1 MNRHAKDLYLDL
13 LKDAIDFSKDPKF
26 MYYKSMTT
34 AHAMRMIIE
43 LMEERQL
50 YRYEDRLF
58 VRNRDRLCY
67 IFLNKSNGYTNVG
80 TIHEVF
86 ENMEEEIVKETV
98 RVELPFSPKWIC
110 GGQYK
115 SGYLKRMSDYF
126 ELNQVISSLVA

>member
-26 MYYKSMTT
+26 MYYKNMTT

-43 LMEERQL
+43 LMKERQL

-58 VRNRDRLCY
+58 VCVDGRLCY
-67 IFLNKSNGYTNVG
+67 IFLNKSNGYANVG
-80 TIHEVF
+80 TISEMFNKV
-86 ENMEEEIVKETV
+86 EEETVKETV

-115 SGYLKRMSDYF
+115 SGYLKRMSNYF
-126 ELNQVISSLVA
+126 ELNQVINSLVA

>member
-43 LMEERQL
+43 LMKERQL

-58 VRNRDRLCY
+58 VRIRDRMCY
-67 IFLNKSNGYTNVG
+67 IFLNKSNVYTNDEAPF
-80 TIHEVF
+80 IHS
-86 ENMEEEIVKETV
+86 
-98 RVELPFSPKWIC
+98 R
-110 GGQYK
+110 
-115 SGYLKRMSDYF
+115 
-126 ELNQVISSLVA
+126 A

>member
-13 LKDAIDFSKDPKF
+13 LKDAIDFSTDPKF
-26 MYYKSMTT
+26 MYYKNMTT

-43 LMEERQL
+43 LMKERRL

-58 VRNRDRLCY
+58 IRIRDRLCY
-67 IFLNKSNGYTNVG
+67 ILLNKSKGYTNVG
-80 TIHEVF
+80 TVNGTVSDIEDV
-86 ENMEEEIVKETV
+86 IVKETV

-115 SGYLKRMSDYF
+115 SGYLKRMSNYF

>member
-43 LMEERQL
+43 LMKERQL

-58 VRNRDRLCY
+58 VRIRDRMCY

-80 TIHEVF
+80 TGNEVF
-86 ENMEEEIVKETV
+86 NEIDEEIVKETV

-126 ELNQVISSLVA
+126 ELNQIVSSLVA

>member
-43 LMEERQL
+43 LMKERQL

-58 VRNRDRLCY
+58 VRIRDRMCY

-126 ELNQVISSLVA
+126 ELNQIVSSLVA

>member
-1 MNRHAKDLYLDL
+1 
-13 LKDAIDFSKDPKF
+13 
-26 MYYKSMTT
+26 MTT

-43 LMEERQL
+43 LMKERQL

-58 VRNRDRLCY
+58 VRIRDRMCY

-80 TIHEVF
+80 TGNEVF
-86 ENMEEEIVKETV
+86 NEIDEEIVKETV

-126 ELNQVISSLVA
+126 ELNQIVSSLVA

>member
-43 LMEERQL
+43 LMKERQL

-58 VRNRDRLCY
+58 VRIRDRMCY

-80 TIHEVF
+80 VVSEAFNEID
-86 ENMEEEIVKETV
+86 EEIVKETV